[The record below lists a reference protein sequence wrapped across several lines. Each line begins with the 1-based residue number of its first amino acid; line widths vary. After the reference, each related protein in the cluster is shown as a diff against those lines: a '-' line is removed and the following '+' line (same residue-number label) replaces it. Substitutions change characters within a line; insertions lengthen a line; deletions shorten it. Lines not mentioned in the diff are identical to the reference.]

1 MNKSFAQL
9 LSESDLAV
17 PTQSQDIDV
26 DLYYADTALTEEE
39 LAQLRTAFEARL
51 AVQQ

>member
-9 LSESDLAV
+9 LAESSLA
-17 PTQSQDIDV
+17 PTKSQDVDV
-26 DLYYADTALTEEE
+26 DLYYADTTLTEEE
-39 LAQLRTAFEARL
+39 LAQLRTAFETRL